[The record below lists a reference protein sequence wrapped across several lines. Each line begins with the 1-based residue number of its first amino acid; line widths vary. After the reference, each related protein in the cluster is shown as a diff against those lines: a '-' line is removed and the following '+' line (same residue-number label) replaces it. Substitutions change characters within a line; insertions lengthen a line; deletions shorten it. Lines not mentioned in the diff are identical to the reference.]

1 MSSEISRW
9 VASGAVARQRASELD
24 EVYHR
29 VELAEAQVSGIN
41 QVTKRAMFEA
51 MATNLLRRQA
61 EQIAPD
67 GAEHYALLALAG
79 VTEMAQVIASV
90 RRGR

>member
-1 MSSEISRW
+1 MAGELTSWRPTS
-9 VASGAVARQRASELD
+9 AVARVQAAELS

-29 VELAEAQVSGIN
+29 TELAEAQVVGIAE
-41 QVTKRAMFEA
+41 VTKHAMFEA
-51 MATNLLRRQA
+51 MTTNLLRRQA
-61 EQIAPD
+61 EMVAPD

-79 VTEMAQVIASV
+79 VTEMAQVIAGV